1 MKNMKNMKNMRIGFI
16 ILLSSIA
23 IIAVSPCTVVAEME
37 HVNKIEKV
45 NFNFVR
51 AADTVWKIKMING
64 KVYKRLWD
72 ETNQKWL
79 TDWILVG

>member
-1 MKNMKNMKNMRIGFI
+1 MKIMKNMRIGFI
-16 ILLSSIA
+16 ILLSSIG
-23 IIAVSPCTVVAEME
+23 IIVSSPCTVVAETE

-45 NFNFVR
+45 NFNFVI
-51 AADTVWKIKMING
+51 AANTVWKIKMVNG

>member
-1 MKNMKNMKNMRIGFI
+1 MKIMKNMRIGFI
-16 ILLSSIA
+16 ILLSSIG
-23 IIAVSPCTVVAEME
+23 IIVSSPCTVVAETE

-51 AADTVWKIKMING
+51 AANTVWKIKMVNG

-79 TDWILVG
+79 TEWILVG